1 MNECH
6 FLGRLAQDPEVK
18 YLQNGTAVTNFSVA
32 VSRKY
37 KTREGQPAEEVCFVP
52 CEAWAKGA
60 ETIGEYFSK
69 GDPIIV
75 HCSVKQ
81 EQWETD
87 GQKRSKLVFRVNKF
101 EFVPG
106 NKKRQDGPAS
116 EEHEPAGVS
125 SGAPTGGGGGGDD
138 EIPF

>member
-37 KTREGQPAEEVCFVP
+37 KTSDGKKAEEVCFVP

-60 ETIGEYFSK
+60 ETISEYFSK

-81 EQWETD
+81 ETWETD

-106 NKKRQDGPAS
+106 NSKQNRDADGGEETVAAGAS
-116 EEHEPAGVS
+116 TGAS
-125 SGAPTGGGGGGDD
+125 SGGGDD